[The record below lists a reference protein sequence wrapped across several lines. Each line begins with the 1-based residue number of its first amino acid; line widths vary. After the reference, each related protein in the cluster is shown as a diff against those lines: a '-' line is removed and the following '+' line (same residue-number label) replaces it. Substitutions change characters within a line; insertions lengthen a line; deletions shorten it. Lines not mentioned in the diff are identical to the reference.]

1 MDHLHEFHLAQD
13 PPLPKAQSPSP
24 THWSP
29 PTSPVYKLNFDG
41 ALFQDISSVGIGVVN
56 RDHEGKAIGALAE
69 RIALPTT
76 VKDVEVLAFRRA
88 ISFALDIGL
97 QEVMV
102 EGDSET
108 IISYLSLDST
118 CLAFLVIL
126 LKTLVTQC

>member
-1 MDHLHEFHLAQD
+1 M
-13 PPLPKAQSPSP
+13 
-24 THWSP
+24 
-29 PTSPVYKLNFDG
+29 
-41 ALFQDISSVGIGVVN
+41 N
-56 RDHEGKAIGALAE
+56 RDHEGQAIGALAE

-76 VKDVEVLAFRRA
+76 VEDVEVLAFRRA